1 MSNVPKNLK
10 YTKEHEWVRH
20 EGGDE
25 YVVGITDQAQD
36 LLGDVVYVELPAVG
50 DEIVFGDAFGSVES
64 VKAVSDLFAPVSGI
78 VLAVNDTLAEQ
89 PEQVNSEPYEGGW
102 IIRVKASD
110 PDEFEGLMDAEN
122 YAQRLEEEND

>member
-10 YTKEHEWVRH
+10 YTEEHEWVRH

-25 YVVGITDQAQD
+25 YVVGITDQAQE

-64 VKAVSDLFAPVSGI
+64 VKAVSDLFAPISGI
-78 VLAVNDTLAEQ
+78 VMAVNDTLEDQ

-122 YAQRLEEEND
+122 YAQLLEEEND